1 MQKSSLVGRLH
12 GLDTLRSCA
21 ILLVLMY
28 HYKVVVSRADT
39 FGIFS
44 QIGWSGVDLFFVLSG
59 YLIGNQ
65 IFASLRRQDFSLK
78 NFYIRRFL
86 RTLPSFYVVL
96 AFYFLLPGVMGGS
109 SPPSLWRFLSFTQN
123 LGLHTGTAFSHAWS
137 LCIEEQFYLILPA
150 LALLFVAGSRYL
162 KKSMIYAWLLLLGL
176 ICGAIALRAYLWQNY
191 VQDAESFYGYI
202 YYSSLARFDELLPG
216 VALALIKNYHRP
228 VWSRLQQWGNQ
239 FLLLGLGCVALM
251 FYLFANYHYV
261 EPQGYTYAMTT
272 WGYSLMAISFSL
284 LVLAALSPS
293 CLLHKFKI
301 PGCSYLALWSYAIYL
316 VHKAVFFILSA
327 PIKQAGIG
335 LESALG
341 LSLMLLCSLI
351 AGYLLYALVETPFM
365 RLRERYFSSAAAP
378 PATPLA
384 APNPKRTTTS
394 LT

>member
-1 MQKSSLVGRLH
+1 MKNPSLVPRLH

-65 IFASLRRQDFSLK
+65 IFASLQRQDFSLK

-96 AFYFLLPGVMGGS
+96 ALYFLLPGVMGGS
-109 SPPSLWRFLSFTQN
+109 NPPELWRFLSFTQN

-150 LALLFVAGSRYL
+150 LALLFVAGSHYL

-176 ICGAIALRAYLWQNY
+176 ICGAIALRAYLWLNY

-228 VWSRLQQWGNQ
+228 VWSRLLQWGNQ
-239 FLLLGLGCVALM
+239 FLALGICCVALM

-284 LVLAALSPS
+284 LVLAALSPTS
-293 CLLHKFKI
+293 LLYKFKL
-301 PGCSYLALWSYAIYL
+301 PACSYLALWSYSIYL

-327 PIKQAGIG
+327 PLKQAGIG
-335 LESALG
+335 LESGLG
-341 LSLMLLCSLI
+341 LSIMLLTSLL
-351 AGYLLYALVETPFM
+351 AGYLLYVLVESPFM
-365 RLRERYFSSAAAP
+365 RLRERYFSTATK
-378 PATPLA
+378 PAVPSSSSNSCA
-384 APNPKRTTTS
+384 S
-394 LT
+394 V